1 MLARLLGPHVFGI
14 FAVAYVALLAMQTFN
29 ELGVS
34 LAIVRW
40 EGNPDSIVPTVTT
53 ISVIVSTMIY
63 LGCFLGAPAYA
74 SAMGAPHA
82 TDVVRVLAIAI
93 IIDAFANAP
102 SGLLQR
108 AFRQRQQVIAQQ
120 LGNWLG
126 TAMTVALAWL
136 GLGAMSLALGQVA
149 GALICVTLL
158 IRFVPQSLR
167 WGFDPIRARSL
178 LRFGL
183 PLAGSNLVTFSVISV
198 DQVIVGHVLGPVMLG
213 YYVLALNL
221 ANWPINVFSLP
232 VANVIPAVLSRLQH
246 DHFTMRRTFISVV
259 GFSAP

>member
-1 MLARLLGPHVFGI
+1 MNVRPGVGDSAAPRGLCKRNSRGKHTREHRKRRRSTDSHLADENSLTARASRALGWSFGSTILSRLTTFGIGIMLARLLGPHVFGI

-136 GLGAMSLALGQVA
+136 GLGAMSLAPA
-149 GALICVTLL
+149 
-158 IRFVPQSLR
+158 R
-167 WGFDPIRARSL
+167 WR
-178 LRFGL
+178 
-183 PLAGSNLVTFSVISV
+183 
-198 DQVIVGHVLGPVMLG
+198 VL
-213 YYVLALNL
+213 
-221 ANWPINVFSLP
+221 
-232 VANVIPAVLSRLQH
+232 
-246 DHFTMRRTFISVV
+246 
-259 GFSAP
+259 